1 MALQGVGLAVV
12 FLTLV
17 FSHHFGVITS
27 LTTASILFTI
37 LLAITVFLSLKQ
49 QAIYLAILALGM
61 AYAAPLVIP
70 QYRPDVTFLFSYYLV
85 INLAVAAVNFIQPWK
100 ILNQIAFFATMF
112 IGGSA
117 IAFYAEPA
125 KFDTLDWILWL
136 HIALFIWLSVRYSQN
151 ISRVSEHEKTRGD
164 PFTSAFRCWSYF

>member
-49 QAIYLAILALGM
+49 QAIYLTILALGM

-70 QYRPDVTFLFSYYLV
+70 QYRPDVVLFSYYLV

-100 ILNQIAFFATMF
+100 ILNQIAFFCHNV
-112 IGGSA
+112 
-117 IAFYAEPA
+117 Y
-125 KFDTLDWILWL
+125 W
-136 HIALFIWLSVRYSQN
+136 R
-151 ISRVSEHEKTRGD
+151 
-164 PFTSAFRCWSYF
+164 

>member
-1 MALQGVGLAVV
+1 MW
-12 FLTLV
+12 
-17 FSHHFGVITS
+17 
-27 LTTASILFTI
+27 
-37 LLAITVFLSLKQ
+37 
-49 QAIYLAILALGM
+49 
-61 AYAAPLVIP
+61 
-70 QYRPDVTFLFSYYLV
+70 FLFSYYLV

-117 IAFYAEPA
+117 IAFYGEPA

-151 ISRVSEHEKTRGD
+151 ISRVSEHEKQEGIRLPPLLDVGLIFSVPVLGFTLHAYLVHESTQALTIGAVVLAGTYAVLTFWIKKLIPSFRSLQKFFHSRGCFL
-164 PFTSAFRCWSYF
+164 P

>member
-1 MALQGVGLAVV
+1 MW
-12 FLTLV
+12 
-17 FSHHFGVITS
+17 
-27 LTTASILFTI
+27 
-37 LLAITVFLSLKQ
+37 
-49 QAIYLAILALGM
+49 
-61 AYAAPLVIP
+61 
-70 QYRPDVTFLFSYYLV
+70 FLFSYYLV

-117 IAFYAEPA
+117 IVFYAEPA

-151 ISRVSEHEKTRGD
+151 ISRVSEHENKRD
-164 PFTSAFRCWSYF
+164 PFTSALRCWSYF